1 MLNLI
6 NRYRYQHLSQPE
18 FQTMTEVAKTFLHC
32 LNYWNFE
39 PPSVRCQALTNED
52 ASSYKINYTRWLM
65 FCHVPAF
72 CNSLRHFE
80 TTVVFGRTLLKAVYQ
95 YVCQQLL
102 TKCRA
107 EKDRMPV
114 ERRAMLSQLPKFLEA
129 LKHEVVNED
138 SPIWDPNFKQPIGLM
153 LQRKRDREQLA
164 GGKKQAE
171 SLAKKPKRDDPEEV
185 TDEMVLQVI
194 QKINDTNYANRTEVV
209 FPLNVARDEAAKAEE
224 KRGEIEF
231 HIVGNSLTRPISKQS
246 MLWLLGLQSV
256 FAHQLPDMPR
266 EYISQLVFDS

>member
-1 MLNLI
+1 
-6 NRYRYQHLSQPE
+6 
-18 FQTMTEVAKTFLHC
+18 
-32 LNYWNFE
+32 
-39 PPSVRCQALTNED
+39 
-52 ASSYKINYTRWLM
+52 M

-102 TKCRA
+102 TKCRV
-107 EKDRMPV
+107 EKDRMP
-114 ERRAMLSQLPKFLEA
+114 EDRRAMLSELPKFLEA

-153 LQRKRDREQLA
+153 LQRKRDREENK
-164 GGKKQAE
+164 KKQNE
-171 SLAKKPKRDDPEEV
+171 PVLKKVKREEPEEV
-185 TDEMVLQVI
+185 TDTMLVETI
-194 QKINDTNYANRTEVV
+194 RKIDENNCANNTEVV

-224 KRGEIEF
+224 KRGDIEF
-231 HIVGNSLTRPISKQS
+231 HIVGNSLTHPISKEA

-256 FAHQLPDMPR
+256 FSHQLPDMPK
-266 EYISQLVFDS
+266 EYISQLVFDPWVFFWLLLKDFVSIVVTTYSKLILFQCNRKHKTLALIKKGRPIGGICFRTFASQVKI

>member
-1 MLNLI
+1 
-6 NRYRYQHLSQPE
+6 
-18 FQTMTEVAKTFLHC
+18 
-32 LNYWNFE
+32 
-39 PPSVRCQALTNED
+39 
-52 ASSYKINYTRWLM
+52 M

-102 TKCRA
+102 SKCRV
-107 EKDRMPV
+107 EKDRMP
-114 ERRAMLSQLPKFLEA
+114 EDRRAMLSELPKFLEA

-153 LQRKRDREQLA
+153 LQRKRDREES
-164 GGKKQAE
+164 KKKINEPQT
-171 SLAKKPKRDDPEEV
+171 KKIKREEVEEV
-185 TDEMVLQVI
+185 TDNMVLDTI
-194 QKINDTNYANRTEVV
+194 RKIDDDHEANQAEIV
-209 FPLNVARDEAAKAEE
+209 FPPLNVARDAAAKAEE

-231 HIVGNSLTRPISKQS
+231 HIVGNSLTHPISKES

-256 FAHQLPDMPR
+256 FSHQLPDMPK
-266 EYISQLVFDS
+266 EYISQLVFDP

>member
-1 MLNLI
+1 
-6 NRYRYQHLSQPE
+6 
-18 FQTMTEVAKTFLHC
+18 
-32 LNYWNFE
+32 
-39 PPSVRCQALTNED
+39 
-52 ASSYKINYTRWLM
+52 M

-164 GGKKQAE
+164 GGKKQTE

-194 QKINDTNYANRTEVV
+194 QKIDDTNYANRTEVV

>member
-1 MLNLI
+1 
-6 NRYRYQHLSQPE
+6 
-18 FQTMTEVAKTFLHC
+18 MTEVAKTFLHC

-39 PPSVRCQALTNED
+39 PPSARYQQLTNED

-95 YVCQQLL
+95 FVCQQLL
-102 TKCRA
+102 SKCKA

-114 ERRAMLSQLPKFLEA
+114 ERRAMLSQMPKFLEA
-129 LKHEVVNED
+129 LKHEVVNEE

-153 LQRKRDREQLA
+153 LQRKRDREQMA
-164 GGKKQAE
+164 ASTKKSNESKKQKREE
-171 SLAKKPKRDDPEEV
+171 S
-185 TDEMVLQVI
+185 DELPDELIVRTI
-194 QKINDTNYANRTEVV
+194 QRINDTNYANKTEIV
-209 FPLNVARDEAAKAEE
+209 FPVNAPRDEAAKAEE
-224 KRGEIEF
+224 KRGDIEF

-256 FAHQLPDMPR
+256 FSHQLPDMPR
-266 EYISQLVFDS
+266 EYISQLVFDT